1 MSDLLLNVDNDYLDL
16 AAALNIDIST
26 ITDTID
32 INTSKS
38 SLNTYFTS
46 LPKDI
51 VVRRLNSASYQD
63 SQEMRWAY
71 PGQDDQNNSRA

>member
-38 SLNTYFTS
+38 QL
-46 LPKDI
+46 
-51 VVRRLNSASYQD
+51 
-63 SQEMRWAY
+63 
-71 PGQDDQNNSRA
+71 SRAKKHIQRELLGMSKINL